1 MTLDAT
7 EVRIEHLSKKFG
19 ELYAVKDVS
28 LHIRKGDF
36 YTFLGPSGCGKTT
49 LLRMIAGFTIPEEG
63 DIYFGDERVN
73 NTPPWERNVGM
84 VFQSYALWPHMTVFD
99 NIAFGLRERKVPK
112 LSLREKVYAALKMV
126 NLEGMESRRP
136 SQLSGGQQQ
145 RVALARTLVIEP
157 RLLLLDEPLSNLDAK
172 LRVQMRNELLR
183 IQRELGITTIYVTHD
198 QEEALAISTQI
209 AVMSEGVIIQQ
220 GSPKDIY
227 EAPWNQTVADFV
239 GTSNFLEG
247 EVTKIDGDCAQLKCQ
262 DAASLLISWKH
273 SFDEPPAVGMPLIL
287 NIRPESVQI
296 SKAGPP
302 EVSEANQI
310 RGEIIASIYLGSLVQ
325 YEVETNSGHRIRVNS
340 TNPRRNP
347 VLQSGESVSLT
358 FSPHDAVLLHPDTE
372 KTGRQEDRKGRR
384 S

>member
-1 MTLDAT
+1 MTPDAT

-19 ELYAVKDVS
+19 ELYAVRDVS

-49 LLRMIAGFTIPEEG
+49 LLRMIAGFTTPEEG
-63 DIYFGDERVN
+63 AIYFGDERVN
-73 NTPPWERNVGM
+73 DVPPWERNIGM

-99 NIAFGLRERKVPK
+99 NIAFGLKERKIPK
-112 LSLREKVYAALKMV
+112 PSVQEKVYAALEMV
-126 NLEGMESRRP
+126 NLEGMEKRRP

-209 AVMSEGVIIQQ
+209 AVMSEGEVIQQ

-239 GTSNFLEG
+239 GISKFLEG
-247 EVTKIDGDCAQLKCQ
+247 KVTKIDGDYVQLEFQ
-262 DAASLLISWKH
+262 D
-273 SFDEPPAVGMPLIL
+273 DC
-287 NIRPESVQI
+287 N
-296 SKAGPP
+296 
-302 EVSEANQI
+302 N
-310 RGEIIASIYLGSLVQ
+310 Y
-325 YEVETNSGHRIRVNS
+325 
-340 TNPRRNP
+340 
-347 VLQSGESVSLT
+347 
-358 FSPHDAVLLHPDTE
+358 
-372 KTGRQEDRKGRR
+372 
-384 S
+384 